1 MKWNPNGNY
10 SVHGRAFS
18 ASDILGE
25 GGPAGHRCLRESE
38 GPQCRRRYELV
49 VSPAIIREMAKVLRR
64 DFGWRED
71 RVQMAIRV
79 VAQNARVVVPHS
91 VLSVVTADPDDDR
104 ILECALDGK
113 ADIIVSNDHH
123 LLDLRTYAAI
133 PIVAGVD
140 FRRTL
145 GLK

>member
-1 MKWNPNGNY
+1 MSPAPGNEVLSAVLDTNIYIAAFAHPKGRNAAVWNAAID
-10 SVHGRAFS
+10 GRY
-18 ASDILGE
+18 
-25 GGPAGHRCLRESE
+25 
-38 GPQCRRRYELV
+38 QLV
-49 VSPAIIREMAKVLRR
+49 VSPAIIRETAKVLRR
-64 DFGWRED
+64 DFAWRED

-79 VAQNARVVVPHS
+79 VAQTARIIVPHS
-91 VLSVVTADPDDDR
+91 VIGAVAADPDDNR
-104 ILECALDGK
+104 ILECAVDGR

-123 LLDLRTYAAI
+123 LLDLRMYAAI

>member
-1 MKWNPNGNY
+1 
-10 SVHGRAFS
+10 
-18 ASDILGE
+18 
-25 GGPAGHRCLRESE
+25 
-38 GPQCRRRYELV
+38 V
-49 VSPAIIREMAKVLRR
+49 VSPAIIRETAKVLRR
-64 DFGWRED
+64 DFAWRED

-79 VAQNARVVVPHS
+79 VAQTARIIVPHS
-91 VLSVVTADPDDDR
+91 AICAVAADPDDNR
-104 ILECALDGK
+104 ILECAVDGR

-123 LLDLRTYAAI
+123 LLDLRIYAAI

>member
-1 MKWNPNGNY
+1 MSPAPGNEVLSAVLDTNIYIAAFAHPKGRNAAVWNAAID
-10 SVHGRAFS
+10 GRY
-18 ASDILGE
+18 
-25 GGPAGHRCLRESE
+25 
-38 GPQCRRRYELV
+38 QLV
-49 VSPAIIREMAKVLRR
+49 VSPAIIRETAKVLRR
-64 DFGWRED
+64 DFAWRED

-79 VAQNARVVVPHS
+79 VAQTARIIVPNIVLDVVA
-91 VLSVVTADPDDDR
+91 ADPDDNR
-104 ILECALDGK
+104 ILECAVDGR

-123 LLDLRTYAAI
+123 LLDLRMYAAI